1 MPSLLDSY
9 TDQTRCWFPDKDL
22 GWVSGHVTNK
32 HVDGE
37 DVRIDFVDEN
47 GKDHTVTT
55 SLSAIASNPDVLPP
69 LRNPP
74 VLEGTEDLTNLSHLN
89 EPAGASCALFRS
101 ASEWG
106 LIGRIGRATVLHTIL
121 HRYSLRSIYTY
132 SGIVLVAVNPFTS
145 LSGVYSPSVVQAYS
159 SRLKGEL
166 EPHLFAI
173 AEEAYRCMVGK
184 DGEGGGNQT
193 IVVSGESGAGKTVSA
208 KYIMRY
214 FATVE
219 DPNKPG
225 KKKTTASGMTEVE
238 EQILAT
244 NPIMEAFGNAKT
256 TRNDN
261 SSRFGKYIEILFD
274 GTQTI
279 VGARIRTYLLE
290 RSRLVYQPET
300 ERNYHI
306 FYQLLA
312 GAPSSERKSLGLDS
326 ASSFTYLNQG
336 GPNALAIAGVDD
348 AAEFEATQKALS
360 TVGITVERQWQIFKV
375 LAALLHLGNMEIR
388 ATRTDAL
395 LDDDDASLVRATSL
409 LGIDKT
415 EFKRWI
421 LKKQIVTRTD
431 KIVTSLN
438 AAQANVVKDSV
449 AKHIYASLFE
459 WLVAVINES
468 LTNEKVEGTV
478 KNFIGVLDIYGFE
491 HFKKNSFEQFC
502 INYANEK
509 LQQEF
514 NAHVFKLE
522 QEEYMREQINWTF
535 IDFADNQPTIDLIEG
550 KLGVLSLL
558 DEESR
563 MPSGSDSNFVQKLHS
578 TVGAKPE
585 NAKVFKKPRFGNNG
599 FTISHYALDVTY
611 EADGFLEKN
620 RDTVPDEHLALLA
633 TTTNPFLK
641 EVLDCAEATKVA
653 IAEADAAKAAEA
665 AAANPAA
672 SKRMSVMGGAGG
684 ARGGTARKPT
694 LGSIFKASLISLMD
708 TIDSTNAHYI
718 RCIKPNEAKQAWE
731 VEPPMVLGQL
741 RACGVLE
748 TIKIS
753 CAGYPTRWKFDEFA
767 DRYYMLVPSSQWQQ
781 TSDLRALC
789 ESILSSAI
797 SEPDRYQV
805 GLTKIFFRAGLLA
818 RFEQLRTS
826 RLNELTTLIQK
837 NVRRFLAMRDY
848 SRVRKMILGV
858 QAVVR
863 ANAAKRRA
871 EEARREK
878 AAVMVQKV
886 ARGFMERQR
895 FERAKRMVVALQAIA
910 RGQHLRANFV
920 EERKKQA
927 ATQLQSMLRGAV
939 ARQQFL
945 RDRRRVILLQSC
957 VRRRQA
963 RGQLKALKAEARSAT
978 HFKEVTYRLEN
989 KVVELTQTLQ
999 KRTTENRDL
1008 QSKLRALEQ
1017 QLDSWQS
1024 KHDEADSRAKA
1035 LQSELDKPTI
1045 ALAEFEALA
1054 QQKKELDAR
1063 LEESLK
1069 QIADKDAEIERIHQ
1083 DFLKQKT
1090 DLEAKQGTLQKSL
1103 AAASDDS
1110 ATVSGLRQE
1119 LASLREQLSRQVA
1132 INNNA
1137 AKAPRQDA
1145 NFTMATGQRSVAP
1158 GAPVTNGVVENGSSP
1173 SLPAGVAAAAAALS
1187 APQGAKRRARRH
1199 SDGVMDGV
1207 SVSPIPED
1215 GRWEKSPRPV
1225 SMAFPQ
1231 EPTVR
1236 RLAGGPGG
1244 KGYLPDVYDDP
1255 AEEIMRLLEE
1265 EEPLDE
1271 DVLFSLVRH
1280 LKIPA
1285 PNLSSPPSPKEVLFP
1300 AHLISLVTN
1309 EMWKYGMMRESER
1322 FLANVM
1328 QTIQQHVMSYTGDEV
1343 IVPGIFWL
1351 SNVHEILSFVCIAE
1365 SDILQGIGPGG
1376 DGIGRDYEWDDYE
1389 RLVTIVKHD
1398 LDSLEYNIYHTW
1410 MQETKKRLHKMV
1422 IPALIE
1428 SQSLP
1433 GFVTSDSGGR
1443 LFNRLVGGNQA
1454 PAFSMD
1460 DILNLLN
1467 KVWKSLKS
1475 YYVEVTVVQQA
1486 ITELL
1491 KLIGV
1496 TSFNDLLMRRNF
1508 SSWKRAMQIQYNIT
1522 RLEEWCK
1529 AHDMPEGT
1537 LQLEHLM
1544 QATKLLQLKK
1554 ASLADIEIIF
1564 DVCWMLTPT
1573 QIQKLVANYYVADYE
1588 NPISPEILRAV
1599 NARVVAGDKNDH
1611 LLLPPEVEEAGQYET
1626 PLPREVTGIET
1637 YIPSYLV
1644 APHIRR
1650 LRTRAALQSPIALH
1664 SYPRPPSAP
1673 IAPVHTPLHR
1683 MPVPSVTVG
1692 PVPLAKVATGLM
1704 RLTWAPKHTPDEQAF
1719 ELMKMAID
1727 EGSTTFNSG
1736 YFYGTPPDITAN
1748 LKLIS
1753 RFCEKYPDYKDKFFL
1768 SVKGGITPQM
1778 KPNADVDF
1786 LRKQVTEVNEILKH
1800 RKMDLFEIARV
1811 DKEAGPEK
1819 SMQNLLTLRDEGHFK
1834 YIGISEASADT
1845 IRRSAAV
1852 GPVAAVELEY
1862 SPFATEIE
1870 KNGVLDAC
1878 KELGIPIAAY
1888 SPLGAGF
1895 LGNNWKS
1902 KDDIPEGDMRRN
1914 FDKFSD
1920 EHFEHNMELVRKLT
1934 SIAEKKGVTPAQLS
1948 IAWVGAQWAGISV
1961 LPGSTNPQR
1970 AKQCLEAADITFT
1983 PDELAEIRKVVDS
1996 FEVKGVRYMKN
2007 EHVQNSLFG

>member
-1 MPSLLDSY
+1 MSSLDAY
-9 TDQTRCWFPDKDL
+9 QVDTRVYFADKDQ
-22 GWVSGHVTNK
+22 GWISARLTAK
-32 HVDGE
+32 SIDG
-37 DVRIDFVDEN
+37 DSVKLDFVDDNAKE
-47 GKDHTVTT
+47 HSVTT
-55 SLSAIASNPDVLPP
+55 TLSALSSASPPDVLPP

-74 VLEGTEDLTNLSHLN
+74 VLEGTEDLTNLSYLN
-89 EPAGASCALFRS
+89 EPS
-101 ASEWG
+101 
-106 LIGRIGRATVLHTIL
+106 VLHTIL

-145 LSGVYSPSVVQAYS
+145 LSGVYDHSVVQAYA
-159 SRLKGEL
+159 SRRKGEL

-173 AEEAYRCMVGK
+173 AEEAYRCMVGTA
-184 DGEGGGNQT
+184 GEPGGNQT
-193 IVVSGESGAGKTVSA
+193 IIVSGESGAGKTVSA

-214 FATVE
+214 FATVD

-225 KKKTTASGMTEVE
+225 RKKSTSSGMSEVE

-274 GTQTI
+274 GSQTI

-312 GAPSSERKSLGLDS
+312 GAPSSERKALGLDS
-326 ASSFTYLNQG
+326 AATFTYLNQG
-336 GPNALAIAGVDD
+336 GSAALTIAGVDD
-348 AAEFEATQKALS
+348 AGEFAATQKALS
-360 TVGITVERQWQIFKV
+360 TVGIPVERQWHIFKL

-388 ATRTDAL
+388 AARTDAL
-395 LDDDDASLVRATSL
+395 LDDEDRGLVLATQL
-409 LGIDKT
+409 LGIDKN
-415 EFKRWI
+415 EFKKWI

-449 AKHIYASLFE
+449 AKHIYASLFD
-459 WLVAVINES
+459 WLVAVVNES
-468 LTNEKVEGTV
+468 LTNDQVEGSV

-522 QEEYMREQINWTF
+522 QEEYVREQIDWTF

-550 KLGVLSLL
+550 KLGILSLL

-563 MPSGSDSNFVQKLHS
+563 MPSGSDANFLQKLHS
-578 TVGAKPE
+578 TIGSKPDS
-585 NAKVFKKPRFGNNG
+585 AKVFKKPRFGNNA
-599 FTISHYALDVTY
+599 FTVAHYALDVTY
-611 EADGFLEKN
+611 EAEGFLEKN

-633 TTTNPFLK
+633 TTSNAFLK
-641 EVLDCAEATKVA
+641 EVLDRADATKAAVA
-653 IAEADAAKAAEA
+653 EAEA
-665 AAANPAA
+665 ANVAAKRA
-672 SKRMSVMGGAGG
+672 STLGGPGAGPKRVGGAAG
-684 ARGGTARKPT
+684 AGGTARKPT
-694 LGSIFKASLISLMD
+694 LGSIFKGSLISLMA

-718 RCIKPNEAKQAWE
+718 RCIKPNEQKQAWE
-731 VEPPMVLGQL
+731 FDPPMVLGQL

-789 ESILSSAI
+789 TSILSSAV
-797 SEPDRYQV
+797 SEPDKYQV

-818 RFEQLRTS
+818 RFEQLRHA
-826 RLNELTTLIQK
+826 RLGELTTLIQK
-837 NVRRFLAMRDY
+837 HVRRFLAQRDY
-848 SRVRKMILGV
+848 ARVRRMITGV

-871 EEARREK
+871 EEARRER
-878 AAVMVQKV
+878 AAVLIQKA
-886 ARGFMERQR
+886 ARGFLERVK
-895 FERAKRMVVALQAIA
+895 FERARRTVIAVQALA
-910 RGQHLRANFV
+910 RGMHVRATFK
-920 EERKKQA
+920 EERRIQA
-927 ATQLQSMLRGAV
+927 AVQLQSMLRGAI
-939 ARQQFL
+939 ARQNYT
-945 RDRRRVILLQSC
+945 RDRRRVVLLQSC

-963 RGQLKALKAEARSAT
+963 KQQLKTLKTEARSAT
-978 HFKEVTYRLEN
+978 HFKEVTYKLEN

-999 KRTTENRDL
+999 TRTAENRSL
-1008 QSKLRALEQ
+1008 QGKLRALEQ
-1017 QLDSWQS
+1017 QLESWQA
-1024 KHDEADSRAKA
+1024 KHDDADARARA
-1035 LQSELDKPTI
+1035 LQAEVDKPSV
-1045 ALAEFEALA
+1045 ALPEFEALA
-1054 QQKKELDAR
+1054 KEKKELDAR
-1063 LEESLK
+1063 LDESLK
-1069 QIADKDAEIERIHQ
+1069 KLAEQDAEIDRLHKE
-1083 DFLKQKT
+1083 FVKEKAA
-1090 DLEAKQGTLQKSL
+1090 LEAQHESLKTSL

-1110 ATVSGLRQE
+1110 ATVSTLRQE
-1119 LASLREQLSRQVA
+1119 ISSLREQLSRQVA
-1132 INNNA
+1132 MNNAA
-1137 AKAPRQDA
+1137 AKAPRPDGA
-1145 NFTMATGQRSVAP
+1145 NFQMATGQRALP
-1158 GAPVTNGVVENGSSP
+1158 ATNGAAPTENGGP
-1173 SLPAGVAAAAAALS
+1173 APPAIPAGVAAAAAALS
-1187 APQGAKRRARRH
+1187 APHGGVKRRARRY
-1199 SDGVMDGV
+1199 SDEGMGNAP
-1207 SVSPIPED
+1207 STVSPIPEHD
-1215 GRWEKSPRPV
+1215 RWETSPRPV
-1225 SMAFPQ
+1225 SMAYPQ
-1231 EPTVR
+1231 EPGTR

-1271 DVLFSLVRH
+1271 DVLLSIIRH

-1322 FLANVM
+1322 FLANMM
-1328 QTIQQHVMSYTGDEV
+1328 QTIQQHVMGYTGDDV

-1376 DGIGRDYEWDDYE
+1376 EGIGRDYDWDDYE

-1433 GFVTSDSGGR
+1433 GFVTSDSGGGR
-1443 LFNRLVGGNQA
+1443 LFNRLVGGDKP
-1454 PAFSMD
+1454 PAYSMD

-1475 YYVEVTVVQQA
+1475 YYVEHTVVQQA

-1554 ASLADIEIIF
+1554 ASLPDIEIIF

-1599 NARVVAGDKNDH
+1599 NGRVVAGDKNDH
-1611 LLLPPEVEEAGQYET
+1611 LLLPPEVEEAGSYET
-1626 PLPREVTGIET
+1626 PMPREVTGIET
-1637 YIPSYLV
+1637 YIPAWLSAPHLRQLVQLV
-1644 APHIRR
+1644 A
-1650 LRTRAALQSPIALH
+1650 
-1664 SYPRPPSAP
+1664 
-1673 IAPVHTPLHR
+1673 
-1683 MPVPSVTVG
+1683 
-1692 PVPLAKVATGLM
+1692 
-1704 RLTWAPKHTPDEQAF
+1704 
-1719 ELMKMAID
+1719 
-1727 EGSTTFNSG
+1727 
-1736 YFYGTPPDITAN
+1736 
-1748 LKLIS
+1748 
-1753 RFCEKYPDYKDKFFL
+1753 
-1768 SVKGGITPQM
+1768 
-1778 KPNADVDF
+1778 
-1786 LRKQVTEVNEILKH
+1786 
-1800 RKMDLFEIARV
+1800 
-1811 DKEAGPEK
+1811 
-1819 SMQNLLTLRDEGHFK
+1819 
-1834 YIGISEASADT
+1834 
-1845 IRRSAAV
+1845 
-1852 GPVAAVELEY
+1852 
-1862 SPFATEIE
+1862 
-1870 KNGVLDAC
+1870 
-1878 KELGIPIAAY
+1878 
-1888 SPLGAGF
+1888 
-1895 LGNNWKS
+1895 
-1902 KDDIPEGDMRRN
+1902 
-1914 FDKFSD
+1914 
-1920 EHFEHNMELVRKLT
+1920 
-1934 SIAEKKGVTPAQLS
+1934 
-1948 IAWVGAQWAGISV
+1948 
-1961 LPGSTNPQR
+1961 
-1970 AKQCLEAADITFT
+1970 
-1983 PDELAEIRKVVDS
+1983 
-1996 FEVKGVRYMKN
+1996 
-2007 EHVQNSLFG
+2007 SL

>member
-1 MPSLLDSY
+1 MASPLPQGASSSASLLDAYSVNAKV
-9 TDQTRCWFPDKDL
+9 WFPDKDQ
-22 GWVSGHVTNK
+22 GWISGHVTNRT
-32 HVDGE
+32 VDA
-37 DVRIDFVDEN
+37 DQVTFQFVDEK
-47 GKDHTVTT
+47 GKESTVSTT
-55 SLSAIASNPDVLPP
+55 LAALESATASNPLDVLPP

-74 VLEGTEDLTNLSHLN
+74 LLESTEDLTNLSYLN
-89 EPAGASCALFRS
+89 EPA
-101 ASEWG
+101 
-106 LIGRIGRATVLHTIL
+106 VLHTIL

-132 SGIVLVAVNPFTS
+132 SGIVLVAVNPFSS
-145 LSGVYSPSVVQAYS
+145 LSVYDHSIVQAYAG
-159 SRLKGEL
+159 RRKGEL

-173 AEEAYRCMVGK
+173 AEEAYRCMVGTA
-184 DGEGGGNQT
+184 GEPGGNQT
-193 IVVSGESGAGKTVSA
+193 IIVSGESGAGKTVSA

-214 FATVE
+214 FATVD
-219 DPNKPG
+219 DPSKPG
-225 KKKTTASGMTEVE
+225 KKKTTASGMSEVE

-274 GTQTI
+274 NAQTI

-326 ASSFTYLNQG
+326 AASFTYLNQG
-336 GPNALAIAGVDD
+336 GPNSLVIPGVDD
-348 AAEFEATQKALS
+348 AAEFSATQKALS
-360 TVGITVERQWQIFKV
+360 TVGITVERQWQIFKL
-375 LAALLHLGNMEIR
+375 LAALLHLGNMQIR

-395 LDDDDASLVRATSL
+395 LDDDDKSLTLATQL
-409 LGIDKT
+409 LGIDKS
-415 EFKRWI
+415 EFKKWI

-438 AAQANVVKDSV
+438 AAQANLIKDSV

-459 WLVAVINES
+459 WLVAVTNES
-468 LTNEKVEGTV
+468 LTNDRVEGTV
-478 KNFIGVLDIYGFE
+478 KSFIGVLDIYGFE

-522 QEEYMREQINWTF
+522 QEEYVREQINWTF

-563 MPSGSDSNFVQKLHS
+563 MPSGSDANFVQKLYS
-578 TVGAKPE
+578 TVGTKPE
-585 NAKVFKKPRFGNNG
+585 NSKVFKKPRFGNNG
-599 FTISHYALDVTY
+599 FTIAHYALDVTY
-611 EADGFLEKN
+611 EAEGFLEKN

-633 TTTNPFLK
+633 TTTNSFLK
-641 EVLDCAEATKVA
+641 EVLDRADATKAAV
-653 IAEADAAKAAEA
+653 AEADASKASSRPGSMIID
-665 AAANPAA
+665 NKRA
-672 SKRMSVMGGAGG
+672 SVLGGPKRNGGIGG
-684 ARGGTARKPT
+684 GGSSRKPT

-718 RCIKPNEAKQAWE
+718 RCIKPNEAKVAWE
-731 VEPPMVLGQL
+731 FEPPMVLGQL

-748 TIKIS
+748 TIRIS
-753 CAGYPTRWKFDEFA
+753 CAGYPTRWTFDEFA
-767 DRYYMLVPSSQWQQ
+767 DRYYMLVPSSQWA
-781 TSDLRALC
+781 SPEDLRTLC
-789 ESILSSAI
+789 STILSSTI
-797 SEPDRYQV
+797 SESDKYQV

-837 NVRRFLAMRDY
+837 NVRRFLAVRDY
-848 SRVRKMILGV
+848 RRLQRSVVGLQAIWRARAARKRVEEMKRERAALLIQRNARGYLERTRFQRARKAVVAVQSIVRGQHV
-858 QAVVR
+858 RRTFKEERKNQAVV
-863 ANAAKRRA
+863 
-871 EEARREK
+871 E
-878 AAVMVQKV
+878 
-886 ARGFMERQR
+886 
-895 FERAKRMVVALQAIA
+895 
-910 RGQHLRANFV
+910 
-920 EERKKQA
+920 
-927 ATQLQSMLRGAV
+927 LQSLIRGWLV
-939 ARQQFL
+939 RQSTN
-945 RDRRRVILLQSC
+945 RDRKRVVLLQSC

-963 RGQLKALKAEARSAT
+963 RKQLATLKTEARSAV
-978 HFKEVTYRLEN
+978 HFKEVSYRLEN
-989 KVVELTQTLQ
+989 KVVELTQGLQ
-999 KRTTENRDL
+999 KRTAENREL

-1017 QLDSWQS
+1017 QLESWQS
-1024 KHDEADSRAKA
+1024 KHDDADARAKA
-1035 LQSELDKPTI
+1035 LQMEVDKPTV
-1045 ALAEFEALA
+1045 ALPEFEALA
-1054 QQKKELDAR
+1054 QQKRELEAKLD
-1063 LEESLK
+1063 ESLK
-1069 QIADKDAEIERIHQ
+1069 KIAEQDTEIERLHQ

-1090 DLEAKQGTLQKSL
+1090 DLEAQHATLKTSL

-1110 ATVSGLRQE
+1110 VTVAGLRQE
-1119 LASLREQLSRQVA
+1119 LSSLREQLSRQVA
-1132 INNNA
+1132 ANNA
-1137 AKAPRQDA
+1137 TPKPARPDGGK
-1145 NFTMATGQRSVAP
+1145 FEMSTGHR
-1158 GAPVTNGVVENGSSP
+1158 GIVENGAVAVAAGAGAGA
-1173 SLPAGVAAAAAALS
+1173 LAAAVLAAPAGT
-1187 APQGAKRRARRH
+1187 KRRARRH
-1199 SDGVMDGV
+1199 SDGIPEAA
-1207 SVSPIPED
+1207 VSPIPED
-1215 GRWEKSPRPV
+1215 DRWEKGPRAV
-1225 SMAFPQ
+1225 SVAFPQ
-1231 EPTVR
+1231 ETNVR
-1236 RLAGGPGG
+1236 RLGAGPGG

-1271 DVLFSLVRH
+1271 DVLFSIIRH

-1328 QTIQQHVMSYTGDEV
+1328 QTIQQHVMSFTGDDV

-1365 SDILQGIGPGG
+1365 SDILQGIGPG
-1376 DGIGRDYEWDDYE
+1376 DGNIGRDYDWDDYE

-1443 LFNRLVGGNQA
+1443 LFNRLVGGNQP

-1475 YYVEVTVVQQA
+1475 YYVEHSVVQQA

-1496 TSFNDLLMRRNF
+1496 SSFNDLLMRRNF

-1611 LLLPPEVEEAGQYET
+1611 LLLPPEVEEAGPYET

-1637 YIPSYLV
+1637 YIPAWLTAPHLRTLVQLV
-1644 APHIRR
+1644 A
-1650 LRTRAALQSPIALH
+1650 
-1664 SYPRPPSAP
+1664 
-1673 IAPVHTPLHR
+1673 
-1683 MPVPSVTVG
+1683 
-1692 PVPLAKVATGLM
+1692 
-1704 RLTWAPKHTPDEQAF
+1704 
-1719 ELMKMAID
+1719 
-1727 EGSTTFNSG
+1727 
-1736 YFYGTPPDITAN
+1736 
-1748 LKLIS
+1748 
-1753 RFCEKYPDYKDKFFL
+1753 
-1768 SVKGGITPQM
+1768 
-1778 KPNADVDF
+1778 
-1786 LRKQVTEVNEILKH
+1786 
-1800 RKMDLFEIARV
+1800 
-1811 DKEAGPEK
+1811 
-1819 SMQNLLTLRDEGHFK
+1819 
-1834 YIGISEASADT
+1834 
-1845 IRRSAAV
+1845 
-1852 GPVAAVELEY
+1852 
-1862 SPFATEIE
+1862 
-1870 KNGVLDAC
+1870 
-1878 KELGIPIAAY
+1878 
-1888 SPLGAGF
+1888 
-1895 LGNNWKS
+1895 
-1902 KDDIPEGDMRRN
+1902 
-1914 FDKFSD
+1914 
-1920 EHFEHNMELVRKLT
+1920 
-1934 SIAEKKGVTPAQLS
+1934 
-1948 IAWVGAQWAGISV
+1948 
-1961 LPGSTNPQR
+1961 
-1970 AKQCLEAADITFT
+1970 
-1983 PDELAEIRKVVDS
+1983 
-1996 FEVKGVRYMKN
+1996 
-2007 EHVQNSLFG
+2007 SL